1 MIKDSLFIYLC
12 FNNWE
17 KFQIFVPFPF
27 FLSNFHASF
36 FFILFNHCPPGGRK
50 GEGETRVEFVRSHE
64 QVIGTAIGM
73 KFVGKVRGRLSPLL
87 FPIHFS
93 FKGTDKALELE
104 IRK

>member
-1 MIKDSLFIYLC
+1 MFQQLGKVSDFRSVFLFPS
-12 FNNWE
+12 
-17 KFQIFVPFPF
+17 QFP
-27 FLSNFHASF
+27 F

-50 GEGETRVEFVRSHE
+50 GEEETRVEFVRGHE
-64 QVIGTAIGM
+64 QVIGTAVGM

>member
-1 MIKDSLFIYLC
+1 M
-12 FNNWE
+12 
-17 KFQIFVPFPF
+17 
-27 FLSNFHASF
+27 
-36 FFILFNHCPPGGRK
+36 
-50 GEGETRVEFVRSHE
+50 EFVRSHE
-64 QVIGTAIGM
+64 QVIGTAVGM